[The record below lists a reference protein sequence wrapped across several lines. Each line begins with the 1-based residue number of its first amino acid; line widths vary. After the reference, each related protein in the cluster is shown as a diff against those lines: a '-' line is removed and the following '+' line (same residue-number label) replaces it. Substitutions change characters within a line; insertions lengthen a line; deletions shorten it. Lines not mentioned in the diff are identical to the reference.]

1 MKKNKTNILMNK
13 PVYLRLSVLELSKIL
28 MYELWYD
35 FVKTKHVENSKLCYM
50 NTDIL
55 IVCIKTHDFIKISQ
69 EMLELDLALQIM
81 N

>member
-1 MKKNKTNILMNK
+1 
-13 PVYLRLSVLELSKIL
+13 

>member
-1 MKKNKTNILMNK
+1 MNK
-13 PVYLRLSVLELSKIL
+13 PVYLRLSILELSKIL
-28 MYELWYD
+28 MYELWSD
-35 FVKTKHVENSKLCYM
+35 FVKTKHGEKSKLCYV

-55 IVCIKTHDFIKISQ
+55 IVCIKTQDFIKISQ